1 MKPIQHAIAGCA
13 LIALTV
19 AAGLTSADEPVAS
32 STAGNRFALIL
43 CGHPGDS
50 DHVEPFRATVEK
62 IRAGLA
68 DHYQYSADNIHVL
81 SGGDEPDDEDSTTP
95 EDASRPATKE
105 NIVAEVA
112 LLKEKLT
119 DTDSLLVVAI
129 GHTFFDNNQAWFN
142 LHGPDIQQKEFAE
155 LFRDVKAKEQV
166 FLITIPCSGYYIR
179 ELSAPGR
186 IVITATETDLEVN
199 ETLCP
204 HVLGDM
210 FSQAPVSKWDLDADK
225 QLSVFEFY
233 IALCRGVADRY
244 TDETLIATEHG
255 LLDDNGD
262 GRGSELQQHY
272 LTEEQGGLPKNRQ
285 RPTLVEG
292 RDGMAASKVRL
303 ATFGE

>member
-1 MKPIQHAIAGCA
+1 I
-13 LIALTV
+13 
-19 AAGLTSADEPVAS
+19 
-32 STAGNRFALIL
+32 
-43 CGHPGDS
+43 PG
-50 DHVEPFRATVEK
+50 
-62 IRAGLA
+62 
-68 DHYQYSADNIHVL
+68 
-81 SGGDEPDDEDSTTP
+81 
-95 EDASRPATKE
+95 DASRPATKE

-112 LLKEKLT
+112 LLKETLK
-119 DTDSLLVVAI
+119 DADSLLVIAI

-142 LHGPDIQQKEFAE
+142 LHGPDIEQKEFAE

-179 ELSAPGR
+179 GLSAPGR
-186 IVITATETDLEVN
+186 IVITATESDLEVN

-210 FSQAPVSKWDLDADK
+210 FSQAPVSEWDLDADK
-225 QLSVFEFY
+225 QLSVLEFY

-244 TDETLIATEHG
+244 IDETLIATEHG